1 MRRLVKSVLLAAAIL
16 VTGCLAAA
24 CAQSASGAVIVTSS
38 PPAASGPATET
49 APPSPTPVPPS
60 PTPSPASPT
69 AAPSTAAPATPASSS
84 PASSGGFS
92 FNLIWLWVILGAA
105 VLVIIIVLATRSPG
119 GSDEAVLW
127 RSRTAHTYEQGGA
140 FDSAVREGER
150 QGAYLDRNGAA
161 WHHIQNRAHDLT
173 EALYILRE
181 EALTE
186 GQRAQVEDALA
197 AMQAV
202 RYALDAEGAPGAASA
217 QQSETLHARL
227 AALESSLNALRVPNG
242 PL

>member
-1 MRRLVKSVLLAAAIL
+1 MRRLVKSVLLVAAIL

-24 CAQSASGAVIVTSS
+24 CVQSASGATTTPAPSAS
-38 PPAASGPATET
+38 APTPPPSTP
-49 APPSPTPVPPS
+49 PPSP
-60 PTPSPASPT
+60 
-69 AAPSTAAPATPASSS
+69 APSTASPPSAPSTAPPATPASSS
-84 PASSGGFS
+84 PSSSGGS
-92 FNLIWLWVILGAA
+92 GLNLIWLWVILGALA
-105 VLVIIIVLATRSPG
+105 LVVIIVLATRSPG
-119 GSDEAVLW
+119 RSDEAVLW

-150 QGAYLDRNGAA
+150 QGAYLDRDGAA

-181 EALTE
+181 EARTE

-197 AMQAV
+197 ALQAV

-227 AALESSLNALRVPNG
+227 AALESSLNALRVPND
-242 PL
+242 PP

>member
-1 MRRLVKSVLLAAAIL
+1 MPRLVKGVLLAAAIL

-24 CAQSASGAVIVTSS
+24 CVQSASGATTS
-38 PPAASGPATET
+38 PAPSASAPATAT
-49 APPSPTPVPPS
+49 APPSPPPSS
-60 PTPSPASPT
+60 PTPSAASPP
-69 AAPSTAAPATPASSS
+69 AAPSTAPPATPASSS
-84 PASSGGFS
+84 PASSGGS
-92 FNLIWLWVILGAA
+92 SLNLIWLWVVLGAV
-105 VLVIIIVLATRSPG
+105 VLVLIIVLATRSPG
-119 GSDEAVLW
+119 RSDEAVLW

-150 QGAYLDRNGAA
+150 QGAYLDRDGAA

-181 EALTE
+181 EARTE

-197 AMQAV
+197 ALQAV

-227 AALESSLNALRVPNG
+227 AALESSLNALRG
-242 PL
+242 PDDPL